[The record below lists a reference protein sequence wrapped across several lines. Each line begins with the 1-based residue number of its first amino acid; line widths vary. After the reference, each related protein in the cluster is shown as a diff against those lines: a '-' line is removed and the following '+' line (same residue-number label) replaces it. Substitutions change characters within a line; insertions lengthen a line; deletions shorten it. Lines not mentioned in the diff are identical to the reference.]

1 MISNS
6 VQETE
11 KIAYDLAQKLTPG
24 TVLFMRGDLGAGK
37 TAFVR
42 GLADGLGISPD
53 LVSSP
58 TYTLVKEYNGG
69 RVPLV
74 HFDMYRIETLDDLY
88 SIGFFDYL
96 DGKNI
101 LAIEWSENIEEYI
114 DIPVLYVTIKKKDMD
129 ENRRFITVEGV

>member
-1 MISNS
+1 
-6 VQETE
+6 
-11 KIAYDLAQKLTPG
+11 
-24 TVLFMRGDLGAGK
+24 MRGDLGARK

-69 RVPLV
+69 RIPLV

-114 DIPVLYVTIKKKDMD
+114 DIPVLYVTIKKDMD